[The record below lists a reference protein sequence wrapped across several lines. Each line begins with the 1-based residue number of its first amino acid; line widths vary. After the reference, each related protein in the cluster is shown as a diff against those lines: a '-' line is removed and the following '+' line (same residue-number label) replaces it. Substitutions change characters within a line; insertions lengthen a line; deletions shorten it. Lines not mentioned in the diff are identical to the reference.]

1 MCSKKIR
8 IKSRKKNNSIGI
20 TAYLKGL
27 KMCDAGDDDGYNDNY
42 QPGPFLDTFTISD
55 FRQVTSRF

>member
-8 IKSRKKNNSIGI
+8 IKSRKKNNNIGI
-20 TAYLKGL
+20 TTYLKGL

-42 QPGPFLDTFTISD
+42 QPGPFLDTFTISN
-55 FRQVTSRF
+55 FR